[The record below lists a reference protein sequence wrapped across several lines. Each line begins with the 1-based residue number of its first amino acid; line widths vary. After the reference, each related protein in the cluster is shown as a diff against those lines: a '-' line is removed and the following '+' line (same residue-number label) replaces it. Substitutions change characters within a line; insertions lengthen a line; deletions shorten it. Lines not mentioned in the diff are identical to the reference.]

1 MTATITRNHGPSMLL
16 GFSGT
21 NVRSFLDP
29 FSISFL
35 ATRVTEPGVARSI
48 PWRDGGQ
55 PLDVLP
61 VAVVLGSNA
70 SGKSNLLRAMSD
82 LRSFV
87 LHSFRKGDPLG
98 GVPRRPFR
106 LAAGE
111 ATTFEID
118 LVLDGVR
125 HLYSVSL
132 NNDRVL
138 EERAVRFPKGKE
150 SLMFERSGD
159 VVEFGPA
166 LRARGRMIAELL
178 RPNAAFLSTAAATN
192 DPTLRP
198 LFGWFS
204 RNLVLAEA
212 HNRHLR
218 LAHSADMLNKLE
230 SSEHALALLR
240 AADLGIAGV
249 TRKPI
254 DPETRDRI
262 KRAVLILSGR
272 EGEPDGSE
280 ADAFTIDEFGIALQ
294 HSTEDGEMFELDHE
308 EESLGT
314 LVWLGLLA
322 PVVDALEHGSVLL
335 ADELDASLHPVLVQQ
350 LIRLFQNP
358 ITNPHRAQLI
368 CNAHDLNLVD
378 STGDK
383 RLIGRDQVWFTE
395 KQATGGTRLYP
406 LLDFNPRRDENVS
419 RRYMQGLYG
428 GIPIVSDAEFA
439 AALGDLTEQ
448 AAVSPN

>member
-1 MTATITRNHGPSMLL
+1 MTQARDHGPSMLL

-29 FSISFL
+29 FTLSLL
-35 ATRVTEPGVARSI
+35 ATRVTEPGIARSI
-48 PWRDGGQ
+48 PWRESGQ

-61 VAVVLGSNA
+61 AAVVLGSNA
-70 SGKSNLLRAMSD
+70 SGKSNMLRAMAD

-106 LAAGE
+106 LATSE
-111 ATTFEID
+111 PTTFEID

-132 NNDRVL
+132 DNERVL
-138 EERAVRFPKGKE
+138 TERAVRFPKGKE
-150 SLMFERSGD
+150 SLMFDRVGE

-166 LRARGRMIAELL
+166 LRPRGRIISELL

-192 DPTLRP
+192 DPMLRP
-198 LFGWFS
+198 LFRWFS

-218 LAHSADMLNKLE
+218 LAHSADMLNNSDSPK
-230 SSEHALALLR
+230 HALALLR

-249 TRKPI
+249 RRKLI

-280 ADAFTIDEFGIALQ
+280 ADSFTIDEFGIALE
-294 HSTEDGEMFELDHE
+294 HSTGGDTFELDHE

-322 PVVDALEHGSVLL
+322 PVVDALEHGCVLL

-350 LIRLFQNP
+350 LIRLFQSQA
-358 ITNPHRAQLI
+358 TNPKRAQLI

-395 KQATGGTRLYP
+395 KQTNGGTHLYP

-439 AALGDLTEQ
+439 AALADVSDVE
-448 AAVSPN
+448 AVVSP